1 MMGLPG
7 GFKPNHNLSQFIGC
21 AILDMIYTWNYVTTG
36 LNQMQVHILW
46 YAASTGLL
54 GLTTLISLVHDIFF
68 MCSFHIFMPYT
79 VVAYIYKNI
88 LKMLGTLF
96 NLFNGKKF
104 NIMRNRVDAND
115 FSI

>member
-1 MMGLPG
+1 MGLPG

-54 GLTTLISLVHDIFF
+54 GLTTMISLVHDIFF